1 MGLAAAVL
9 GHEGLAQQAQP
20 QVQVQV
26 QVQQVLRELQ
36 PMAVQRPSLFPSG

>member
-20 QVQVQV
+20 QVQV